1 MCAAPSRDRVSNA
14 GQLHGTDTTAK
25 QSNVR
30 WGLLSTLQ
38 RQQKRRMQLYVPRA
52 ILLAPFHDISNASK
66 YNPNLARRISHL
78 EKVQPVSP
86 FGYSFGADVCA
97 HFWQRALIAKVP
109 ALYWLSGLTCDD
121 TNFIFKAGVSFPF
134 TSSVRMLFPVVFF
147 LFFLKSPF
155 FLRWNSRDC
164 VCREGCLT
172 TRGRTRLLH
181 ARLASTLLTSS
192 SQDCGRIYQV
202 LARIFNIYIIIILS
216 TSSKIPSTH

>member
-52 ILLAPFHDISNASK
+52 ILPAPFHDISNASK

-78 EKVQPVSP
+78 EKVQSVSP
-86 FGYSFGADVCA
+86 LRYSFGADVCA
-97 HFWQRALIAKVP
+97 HFWQRALIVKVP

-147 LFFLKSPF
+147 FVFFEVTLFFK
-155 FLRWNSRDC
+155 D
-164 VCREGCLT
+164 G
-172 TRGRTRLLH
+172 TRGT
-181 ARLASTLLTSS
+181 ACA
-192 SQDCGRIYQV
+192 GRGV
-202 LARIFNIYIIIILS
+202 
-216 TSSKIPSTH
+216 

>member
-52 ILLAPFHDISNASK
+52 ILPAPFHDISNASK

-78 EKVQPVSP
+78 EKVQSVSP
-86 FGYSFGADVCA
+86 LRYSFGADVCA
-97 HFWQRALIAKVP
+97 HFWQRALIVKVP

-134 TSSVRMLFPVVFF
+134 TSSVRMLFPVVF
-147 LFFLKSPF
+147 LCFF
-155 FLRWNSRDC
+155 
-164 VCREGCLT
+164 
-172 TRGRTRLLH
+172 
-181 ARLASTLLTSS
+181 
-192 SQDCGRIYQV
+192 
-202 LARIFNIYIIIILS
+202 
-216 TSSKIPSTH
+216 